1 MENILKIKKCFRCG
15 AIIKEIQTAHEANYE
30 ISCCGEKMKSV
41 IANSTDGAIEKHVP
55 VIKVLDDSIQVEVKH
70 VMEEEH
76 YIEWIAFL
84 SPSEEHFV
92 YLKPNDIAVVT
103 YQYIPNT
110 KVYAYCNKHGLWEA
124 HVD

>member
-15 AIIKEIQTAHEANYE
+15 TIIKEIQTAHEANYE
-30 ISCCGEKMKSV
+30 ISCCGEKMESV

-55 VIKVLDDSIQVEVKH
+55 VIKVLGNSIQVEVKH

-84 SPSEEHFV
+84 SPNEEHFV

-124 HVD
+124 QVD